1 MLVLIYS
8 IKAAKKINLWRPEL
22 RKSNQNLDRPT
33 KTGEDVPTHLWPS
46 WYVPNLVTSF
56 DICTNCEPK
65 QSSSLDHDISTCLT
79 ESHSTGCWARNLLL
93 PSFFFSRACCTP
105 AVPSFH
111 MIGHPMETSQLTRE
125 MSVVFQRTH
134 LHMQTHVTAVTL
146 ASRCYHTLYHIHYVY
161 RICAHVLARCL
172 NVEWHT

>member
-1 MLVLIYS
+1 MLVLNYS
-8 IKAAKKINLWRPEL
+8 IKAAKKSISGDQNFASQIKTWTGRL
-22 RKSNQNLDRPT
+22 RQEKMSPLISDQVGMFP
-33 KTGEDVPTHLWPS
+33 
-46 WYVPNLVTSF
+46 TSF
-56 DICTNCEPK
+56 DICKNCEPK

-93 PSFFFSRACCTP
+93 HDFFSRACCTP

-146 ASRCYHTLYHIHYVY
+146 ASCCYHTLYHIHYVY
-161 RICAHVLARCL
+161 RICAHVLARYVI
-172 NVEWHT
+172 VEWHT